1 MTKLKSLFPIFISSM
16 FLLAGC
22 AIKTIPIKGKY
33 LDKPYE
39 VISDKSKEQVWDKII
54 DFFAQKGLSIRII
67 DKSSGLI
74 ISDKT
79 ALTWT
84 FEDSKGN
91 LINPDAWIVIE
102 KSIDPGPNK
111 LIKPASVSGDWN
123 IRIKELPDN
132 KTSINVNLVNIK
144 AKSGYQGK
152 YAANEYDIKALSTGN
167 FEKLITDQ
175 IK

>member
-1 MTKLKSLFPIFISSM
+1 MTKLKLLFPTFALAI
-16 FLLAGC
+16 FLLMGC

-33 LDKPYE
+33 LETPYE
-39 VISDKSKEQVWDKII
+39 AISNKSKDQVWDKII
-54 DFFAQKGLSIRII
+54 DFYAQKGLSIRII

-91 LINPDAWIVIE
+91 LTNPDAWIVIE
-102 KSIDPGPNK
+102 KSIDPGANK
-111 LIKPASVSGDWN
+111 VIKPASVSGDWN
-123 IRIKELPDN
+123 IRIKALPDN
-132 KTSINVNLVNIK
+132 KTSINVNVVNIK
-144 AKSGYQGK
+144 AKSGAKGNYGG
-152 YAANEYDIKALSTGN
+152 NEYDIKAFSTGN